1 MYARILTKDGRDY
14 FSTVFALIG
23 TGWETAAITFDSQKQ
38 QFDYTAMYDVEPSLV
53 RKVFI
58 VDTDETNW
66 QTYDKMQAK
75 GLPWLM
81 EHADLPT
88 SIQKGLPI
96 GEPFLQMAHA
106 QNLAHSQNEWTFVE
120 TEADAENLLT
130 AAWGFH
136 DAFVEKVV
144 FGGASAPTSVEV
156 TFGGCWN
163 CKMTLV
169 FEGNVGMQYF
179 AEEEFDPFFWE
190 ASVFLEDGFVYWTD
204 RMTSK
209 ASEIGKDDV
218 YFYGRALRWKF
229 EPEKR

>member
-14 FSTVFALIG
+14 YSAVFALIG
-23 TGWETAAITFDSQKQ
+23 TSWETTAVTFDSERK
-38 QFDYTAMYDVEPSLV
+38 QFDCTAMYDVGPSLV

-58 VDTDETNW
+58 VDTDETGW
-66 QTYDKMQAK
+66 QTYGEKQAK

-81 EHADLPT
+81 ENADLLA
-88 SIQKGLPI
+88 SIQNGLPI
-96 GEPFLQMAHA
+96 DEPFLQTAHA
-106 QNLAHSQNEWTFVE
+106 QNRMHTQNEWTFVE
-120 TEADAENLLT
+120 TESDAENLLT

-136 DAFVEKVV
+136 DAFVEKISFV
-144 FGGASAPTSVEV
+144 GPSAPTSVEV

-179 AEEEFDPFFWE
+179 VEEEYDPFFFE

-204 RMTSK
+204 RETNK
-209 ASEIGKDDV
+209 ASELGKDDIC
-218 YFYGRALRWKF
+218 FYGRALRWKF
-229 EPEKR
+229 EPEER